1 MTDSM
6 NGNRVNQDVINN
18 DDIID
23 KAIKDLDNEE
33 SDKFLNKLIQEVKP
47 ND

>member
-1 MTDSM
+1 MDSM
-6 NGNRVNQDVINN
+6 NGNRVNQD
-18 DDIID
+18 DIID
-23 KAIKDLDNEE
+23 KAIQDLDHEE